1 MMGCSV
7 RHCVLAVVLAGA
19 ICSPALAQE
28 EDDWEFGEDA
38 ARQLTVATVR
48 YDAGKAVVA
57 QCEKGEL
64 KVVIVGLPAAT
75 TGSRHLNAS
84 RTDGRRDSQGWFA
97 PVGQT
102 AFTSTTP
109 GRDARFLRGGGMF
122 ELHSAEDEAG
132 TPMRAAFDLPTQNA
146 NLDRVLAACGY
157 AVTDDRDLLQRASD
171 LKTEWQAEHENDRPR
186 RPSGSRSVS
195 QPDSRS
201 RQAPPPPPQA
211 PRPSDASCIVRA
223 GVYADCRIEHA
234 AVGAPSRN
242 AESMMARLNG
252 TRLEAVSAAANE
264 GRVYYLGT
272 NGGVVPLIVVEPT
285 EIR

>member
-1 MMGCSV
+1 MGCSV
-7 RHCVLAVVLAGA
+7 RHGVLAVVLAGA

-122 ELHSAEDEAG
+122 ELRSAEDEAG

-171 LKTEWQAEHENDRPR
+171 LKTQWQAEHEDDRPR
-186 RPSGSRSVS
+186 IQARSRSVS
-195 QPDSRS
+195 QPRP
-201 RQAPPPPPQA
+201 RQGPLPVPSL
-211 PRPSDASCIVRA
+211 PRPAETSCIIRNA
-223 GVYADCRIEHA
+223 TYSDCRIEHA
-234 AVGAPSRN
+234 PVGTPSGN
-242 AESMMARLNG
+242 AGELMARLNG

-272 NGGVVPLIVVEPT
+272 NGGVVPLIVVERT

>member
-7 RHCVLAVVLAGA
+7 RHCVLAVVLAVA

-122 ELHSAEDEAG
+122 ELRSAEDEAG

-171 LKTEWQAEHENDRPR
+171 LKTQWQAEHEDDRPR
-186 RPSGSRSVS
+186 IQARSRSVS
-195 QPDSRS
+195 QPRP
-201 RQAPPPPPQA
+201 RQGPLPVPSL
-211 PRPSDASCIVRA
+211 PRPAETSCIIRNA
-223 GVYADCRIEHA
+223 TYSDCRIEHA
-234 AVGAPSRN
+234 PVGTPSVN
-242 AESMMARLNG
+242 ADELMARLNG

-272 NGGVVPLIVVEPT
+272 NGGVVPLIVVERT

>member
-7 RHCVLAVVLAGA
+7 RRGILAVVLAGA

-122 ELHSAEDEAG
+122 ELRSAEDEAG

-171 LKTEWQAEHENDRPR
+171 LKTQWQAEHEDDRPR
-186 RPSGSRSVS
+186 IQARSRSVS
-195 QPDSRS
+195 QPRP
-201 RQAPPPPPQA
+201 RQGPLPVPSL
-211 PRPSDASCIVRA
+211 PRPAETSCIIRNA
-223 GVYADCRIEHA
+223 TYSDCRIEHA
-234 AVGAPSRN
+234 PVGTPSVN
-242 AESMMARLNG
+242 ADELMARLNG

-272 NGGVVPLIVVEPT
+272 DGGAVPLIVVERT

>member
-7 RHCVLAVVLAGA
+7 RHGVLAVVLAGA

-102 AFTSTTP
+102 TFTSTTP

-122 ELHSAEDEAG
+122 ELRSAEDEAG

-171 LKTEWQAEHENDRPR
+171 LKTQWQAEHEDDRPR
-186 RPSGSRSVS
+186 IQARSRSVS
-195 QPDSRS
+195 QPRP
-201 RQAPPPPPQA
+201 RQGPLPVPSL
-211 PRPSDASCIVRA
+211 PRPAETSCIIRNA
-223 GVYADCRIEHA
+223 TYSDCRIEHA
-234 AVGAPSRN
+234 PVGTPSVN
-242 AESMMARLNG
+242 ADELMARLNG

-272 NGGVVPLIVVEPT
+272 NGGVVPLIVVERT